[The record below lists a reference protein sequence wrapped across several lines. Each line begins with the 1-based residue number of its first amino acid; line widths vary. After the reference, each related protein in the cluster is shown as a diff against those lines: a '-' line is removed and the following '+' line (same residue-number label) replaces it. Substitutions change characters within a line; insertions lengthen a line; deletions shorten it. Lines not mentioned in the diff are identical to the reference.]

1 MAWVAVDKDG
11 RECIY
16 QFHPKRANNQFI
28 PLYEYSMWMALPK
41 GSIKKLI
48 GRDLSW
54 ENNPVELDTFSW
66 KDIENWDSYCV
77 STLGDILRKDK
88 NNIIVPISDRDGYL
102 QVRLSHHN
110 KQKTFKVHRLVA
122 QAFIPNP
129 NNYPQVNH
137 KNGIKSDNRIENLE
151 WCDGKYNVNYSHSK
165 IYHDSIAH
173 RMKPVIQL
181 SLNGEVIQRFESVRS
196 AAKSVNA
203 TNSHISDAC
212 NGKYKTCKGYM
223 WKWIEDEPVK
233 LKEEEQRV

>member
-1 MAWVAVDKDG
+1 METNTL
-11 RECIY
+11 R
-16 QFHPKRANNQFI
+16 
-28 PLYEYSMWMALPK
+28 
-41 GSIKKLI
+41 
-48 GRDLSW
+48 
-54 ENNPVELDTFSW
+54 W
-66 KDIENWDSYCV
+66 KDIDGWNAYSV
-77 STLGDILRKDK
+77 SSNGDILRKSSNRLCRLNPDK
-88 NNIIVPISDRDGYL
+88 NGYL
-102 QVRLSHHN
+102 IVCLSQN
-110 KQKTFKVHRLVA
+110 NIQKQFKVHRLVA

-137 KNGIKSDNRIENLE
+137 KNGIKSDNRVENLE

-165 IYHDSIAH
+165 IYHDSITH

-203 TNSHISDAC
+203 TNSRISDTC

-233 LKEEEQRV
+233 SKEE

>member
-1 MAWVAVDKDG
+1 MAWVAVNQDG
-11 RECIY
+11 TERIFSDCYKPIRGYYIEHLGEWVGLGVIV
-16 QFHPKRANNQFI
+16 
-28 PLYEYSMWMALPK
+28 PK
-41 GSIKKLI
+41 GTIKKLI
-48 GRDLSW
+48 GRNLSW
-54 ENNPVELDTFSW
+54 EDNPVELDTFGW
-66 KDIENWDSYCV
+66 KDIENWDSYCI

-137 KNGIKSDNRIENLE
+137 KNGIKSDNRVENLE

-165 IYHDSIAH
+165 IYHDSITH

-223 WKWIEDEPVK
+223 WKWIEDEPVE
-233 LKEEEQRV
+233 LKD